1 MSDWNPWTPIRLL
14 WKRRDLLWQF
24 TKRNVQTGFRGSYL
38 GILWVVLG
46 PLLMLGVYTFV
57 FGVVFGGGFETT
69 LEGET
74 IRKEGVDFALG
85 IFLGLSVLN
94 LISGVL
100 GSCSTLIVSNPN
112 FVKKVVFPLE
122 VLPVAQVGN
131 LLFHYVVCLLL
142 CLAGMFLLGDGLS
155 ANCVW
160 VPLVVAPVALMAL
173 GIGWLLSALGVFFR
187 DLAQL
192 TQVFGMVLLYA
203 SGVFYSASMIPP
215 KFWMFL
221 RLNPVLH
228 VIDQLRQLVLWQT
241 GPDWGKVGLLWL
253 SGIIIFQIGF
263 WIFQKLRMDFADVL

>member
-160 VPLVVAPVALMAL
+160 LPLVVAPVALMAL

-187 DLAQL
+187 EGQYTL
-192 TQVFGMVLLYA
+192 TFVVISCTLGALRAARRRIRHENQEKQA
-203 SGVFYSASMIPP
+203 SP
-215 KFWMFL
+215 
-221 RLNPVLH
+221 
-228 VIDQLRQLVLWQT
+228 
-241 GPDWGKVGLLWL
+241 
-253 SGIIIFQIGF
+253 
-263 WIFQKLRMDFADVL
+263 